1 MWRPDS
7 RTAQLL
13 LSAAV
18 VPGPWCLRNGRE
30 AVGFAPEEASYFLGN
45 EVPVPSLQPEL
56 PRWQE
61 QIFAFLT
68 RNAVRAPDYFLI
80 PPPRVVELGTRVE
93 L

>member
-1 MWRPDS
+1 MMKALRATRS
-7 RTAQLL
+7 MVKSVRV
-13 LSAAV
+13 AA
-18 VPGPWCLRNGRE
+18 CE

>member
-1 MWRPDS
+1 MSALRKIGFYPI
-7 RTAQLL
+7 RGQRLKIQLHGGFQADL
-13 LSAAV
+13 AARKNPQPV
-18 VPGPWCLRNGRE
+18 V
-30 AVGFAPEEASYFLGN
+30 GN

>member
-1 MWRPDS
+1 MGSATSHSISASLRRP
-7 RTAQLL
+7 
-13 LSAAV
+13 V
-18 VPGPWCLRNGRE
+18 CLQRFAWSRE
-30 AVGFAPEEASYFLGN
+30 AVGFAPEEASYFLDN
-45 EVPVPSLQPEL
+45 EVPAPSLQPEL

-61 QIFAFLT
+61 QILSFLT